1 MKDSIRKDLE
11 EERLA
16 DPSFG
21 QKLLQD
27 ELKKADIKINDSDL
41 KDTFS
46 HLLGKRTKIKHD
58 LIFQIRSCFFFRLL

>member
-46 HLLGKRTKIKHD
+46 HLFGKGN
-58 LIFQIRSCFFFRLL
+58 

>member
-21 QKLLQD
+21 QKLLQG

-46 HLLGKRTKIKHD
+46 HLFGKEN
-58 LIFQIRSCFFFRLL
+58 